1 VFGRVSRAALV
12 GSSALWLPLAAGVAH
27 AQNAAPGAPAG
38 TAVQEVVITGSR
50 IARRDYTS
58 ESPIVTVTGQ
68 SLQNTSQVSIDQQLT
83 KLPQFVAGQNQTTS
97 AADVQATPT
106 NSPGIA
112 TVNLRGLG
120 PNRTLVL
127 LDGRRTQPNN
137 ASLVVDLNTIPSAA
151 VDSVEIITGGAA
163 ATYGADAVAG
173 VVNFKLKQNYQG
185 VTLDAQ
191 YGETFRGDGAQTQ
204 ISGLIG
210 GNFADNKGNALISA
224 TYSKRDA
231 VYTIDRPFFA
241 AAYTDPGV
249 AGVNPF
255 PNFAG
260 FAGPTFPTQAAVN
273 SVFGAMG
280 YAPGDYA
287 PSTTFYFNPASA
299 TSGSTLFALTPGK
312 ISGKAPGF
320 TGTLYPNS
328 KFLSNGTLSSNAPEG
343 FLSLPLERYSVFANG
358 HYDVNDHVTV
368 YGQANFDQNRTQ
380 TQQGFAA
387 PSFNQWALSIP
398 HDAAHP
404 VPAELETLLDS
415 RANPSAPW
423 TLYHQLNYLGP
434 ERMETTTHTYE
445 LLGGVKGDIG
455 FRDWTYDLYG
465 SHGRTD
471 QLAVYNGF
479 ADLLK
484 LQTLIAMPNYGAG
497 ADFNNG
503 RTGQLAHCTSGINP
517 FVNTPVSQDCKDI
530 VQSVLKT
537 STELEQ
543 DQVELDV
550 QGSLAQVPAGDLRFA
565 VGADYRGDSF
575 RYLPDPTMSTTNIT
589 SLALGLFDTSPT
601 GGSIK
606 VFEGYGEL
614 LIPVLR
620 DMPFAKA
627 LNLDAGYRFSSYDT
641 ATGGV
646 STWKITADWSVNNW
660 LKFRGG
666 YQVANRAPNVAELF
680 QPATFSTVPWPDH
693 DPCSILTRAPY
704 GNVASNPDRAKVQAL
719 CTALT
724 RDSAG
729 KTFTIDSNYVG
740 NVPAYFPLGR
750 DLTIGNPDVQSEDA
764 KTWTVGTVIRS
775 PVDSPALRRLTLS
788 VDYYNATIDGAIA
801 PTTTQT
807 AYQECFNGFSGSN
820 PTYDPNNPYCKLL
833 IRTNVN
839 GFWIATKAQYANL
852 GSLKTSGVDAQLDW
866 SMDAP
871 GLNGAPGTVFAN
883 VTFNWL
889 QAYDVQQIAGG
900 PTIHYAGTIGAAT
913 NGSGIGTP
921 PYGAQ
926 FRWKLY
932 STLGYTFG
940 PATVS
945 VSWRHL
951 PSAKNVQLATNPNST
966 ALSTGAYDEFDLA
979 ARWSI
984 TPTYELRG
992 GIENLFD
999 KDPNIV
1005 GAIPGVTTAAGVTD
1019 TGAYD
1024 VLGRRFYVGVKARF

>member
-1 VFGRVSRAALV
+1 MRSSVFRQAGRAALI
-12 GSSALWLPLAAGVAH
+12 GSSALWLPLAAGAAH
-27 AQNAAPGAPAG
+27 AQEQAPAP
-38 TAVQEVVITGSR
+38 AVQEVVVTGSR
-50 IARRDYTS
+50 IVRRDYTS

-68 SLQNTSQVSIDQQLT
+68 NLQNTAEVSVDQQLN
-83 KLPQFVAGQNQTTS
+83 KLPQFVAGQNQATS
-97 AADVQATPT
+97 ASDVQATPT

-112 TVNLRGLG
+112 TINLRGLG

-137 ASLVVDLNTIPSAA
+137 ASLVVDLNTIPATA

-163 ATYGADAVAG
+163 STYGADAVAG

-191 YGETFRGDGAQTQ
+191 YGQTFRGDGAQTQ
-204 ISGLIG
+204 ISGLLG
-210 GNFADNKGNALISA
+210 ANFAENKGNALISL
-224 TYSKRDA
+224 TYSKRDE

-241 AAYTDPGV
+241 AAFTDPGV
-249 AGVNPF
+249 AGVNAF

-260 FAGPTFPTQAAVN
+260 YFPGPLPTQSAVN

-280 YAPGDYA
+280 YAPGDYG
-287 PSTTFYFNPASA
+287 PSTTFYFNPASS
-299 TSGSTLFALTPGK
+299 TSGATLFSLAPGAV
-312 ISGKAPGF
+312 SGKAPGF
-320 TGTLYPNS
+320 TGTLFPNY
-328 KFLSNGTLSSNAPEG
+328 KFLTNGTLSSNSPKG

-368 YGQANFDQNRTQ
+368 YAQANFDQNTTRTQ
-380 TQQGFAA
+380 SGASA

-404 VPAELETLLDS
+404 VPADLETLLNS
-415 RANPSAPW
+415 RASPAAPW

-434 ERMETTTHTYE
+434 ERTETTTHTYE
-445 LLGGVKGDIG
+445 ILGGVKGDIG
-455 FRDWTYDLYG
+455 FRDWTYDLFG
-465 SHGRTD
+465 SHGRTS
-471 QLAVYNGF
+471 QLAVLHGF
-479 ADLLK
+479 ADLQK
-484 LQTLIAMPNYGAG
+484 LQTLIALPNYGAG

-503 RTGQLAHCTSGINP
+503 RTGLLAHCTSGLSP
-517 FVNTPVSQDCKDI
+517 FVTTPVTQDCIDI

-543 DQVELDV
+543 DQVELDI

-614 LIPVLR
+614 LIPVVR
-620 DMPFAKA
+620 DLPFAKA
-627 LNLDAGYRFSSYDT
+627 VNLNAGYRYSSYDT

-646 STWKITADWSVNNW
+646 STWKLTADWTVNDW

-693 DPCSILTRAPY
+693 DPCSNLTRASY

-719 CTALT
+719 CTAL
-724 RDSAG
+724 AG
-729 KTFTIDSNYVG
+729 GFVIDQNYVG

-750 DLTIGNPDVQSEDA
+750 DLTIGNPDVKSEDA
-764 KTWTVGTVIRS
+764 KTWTVGAVIRS
-775 PVDSPALRRLTLS
+775 PLENEFLRRLTLS
-788 VDYYNATIDGAIA
+788 LDYYNVTIDGAIA

-807 AYQECFNGFSGSN
+807 AYQECFNGFPGSN
-820 PTYDPNNPYCKLL
+820 PSYDPNNPYCKLL
-833 IRTNVN
+833 IRSNVN
-839 GFWIATKAQYANL
+839 GFWIATQAKFDNL
-852 GSLKTSGVDAQLDW
+852 GAIKTSGLDAQLDW
-866 SMDAP
+866 SAAAP
-871 GLNGAPGTVFAN
+871 GLGGETGAVFAN

-889 QAYDVQQIAGG
+889 QAYDIQQAVGA
-900 PTIHYAGTIGAAT
+900 PVIHYAGTIGAAT
-913 NGSGIGTP
+913 NGMGIGTP

-932 STLGYTFG
+932 STLGYSFG
-940 PATVS
+940 PGQVS

-951 PSAKNVQLATNPNST
+951 PGAKNVALATNPNAT
-966 ALSTGAYDEFDLA
+966 TLPTGSYDQFDLN

-984 TPTYELRG
+984 TPTYEIRG
-992 GIENLFD
+992 GIDNLFD